1 MSLNTVQPAHA
12 PLASTST
19 VRGSGS
25 VSPDGG
31 LHGPTDTVRLSDR
44 GLLMSR
50 LAEQSPPTREN
61 VRNLSA
67 ALADDLKRLIRQSAA
82 PTRRDIGFE
91 VDQHTGE
98 VSIRGES
105 DDSRA
110 LAALID
116 GQPEV
121 GRKIQDIASLGRLL
135 AASEREADLCAA
147 SRAAQSAARIGAVVD
162 DYAARTGQR
171 SDAPDFSSITG
182 HHPRSPAESGRI
194 LETYAAV
201 SGASGM
207 AAKISLIFD
216 GRDVQVLA
224 NGRSWI

>member
-1 MSLNTVQPAHA
+1 MSLNTVQPAYA
-12 PLASTST
+12 SLASTSK
-19 VRGSGS
+19 VRGSIG
-25 VSPDGG
+25 VLPDAG
-31 LHGPTDTVRLSDR
+31 LHGASDTVRLSER
-44 GLLMSR
+44 GRLMSR

-67 ALADDLKRLIRQSAA
+67 TLADELKRLIRQGAA
-82 PTRRDIGFE
+82 PARRDIGFE
-91 VDQHTGE
+91 VDPHTSE
-98 VSIRGES
+98 VSISGGSADPRT
-105 DDSRA
+105 

-116 GQPEV
+116 GQPEI

-135 AASEREADLCAA
+135 AASEREAELCAA

-171 SDAPDFSSITG
+171 SEAPDFSSITG
-182 HHPRSPAESGRI
+182 HHPRSPAEAGRI